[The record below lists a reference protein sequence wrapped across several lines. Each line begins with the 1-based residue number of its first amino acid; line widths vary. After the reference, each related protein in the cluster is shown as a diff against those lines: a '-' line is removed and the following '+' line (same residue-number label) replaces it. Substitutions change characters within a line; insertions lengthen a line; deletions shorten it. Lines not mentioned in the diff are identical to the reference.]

1 MAIGT
6 GNHPKEL
13 WPGVKATFGGTYD
26 EHVEEW
32 SQIFDV
38 QSSDKAFEEY
48 VQQKALGVAPLK
60 GQGEPI
66 QMEDTS
72 QGYVSRIT
80 NLTYALMGRITREA
94 IEDGQY
100 ENIANRIARYLSF
113 SIRQT
118 EELVGANVINRAFSS
133 SYVGGDAVSLCSA
146 SHPDNGTQSNLL
158 AVAAEFSEAALEDLL
173 TQIANAE
180 DPKGNKISLVGM
192 KLILPTALM
201 FEATR
206 VLESMGRSA
215 TAENDVNAIRQMGL
229 LPGGVCTNHYLSSTT
244 AWFVKTNAPEGLIAQ
259 NRRAVE
265 FDKDNDFVTED
276 ALMKASRRIGFG
288 WGDWRA
294 VYGTP
299 GA

>member
-26 EHVEEW
+26 EHMEEW

-38 QSSDKAFEEY
+38 QSSDKAYEEY
-48 VQQKALGVAPLK
+48 VQQKALGLAPLK

-66 QMEDTS
+66 TMEDTS

-100 ENIANRIARYLSF
+100 ENIANRIARYIAF

-118 EELVGANVINRAFSS
+118 QELVGANKINRAFNTD
-133 SYVGGDAVSLCSA
+133 YTHGDGQVMICST
-146 SHPDNGTQSNLL
+146 HPDNGTQSNVL
-158 AVAAEFSEAALEDLL
+158 AVAAEFSEAALEDMLI
-173 TQIANAE
+173 QIGTAR
-180 DPKGNKISLVGM
+180 DPKGNRI
-192 KLILPTALM
+192 KLIGQKLIIPPQLM
-201 FEATR
+201 FEANR
-206 VLESMGRSA
+206 VLESLGRSDS
-215 TAENDVNAIRQMGL
+215 AENDINAVRNMGL
-229 LPGGVCTNHYLSSTT
+229 LPGGVVVNHYLSSTT
-244 AWFVKTNAPEGLIAQ
+244 AWFVKTNAVEGLIAL
-259 NRRAVE
+259 NRRPVE
-265 FDKDNDFVTED
+265 FAKDNDFTTED
-276 ALMKASRRIGFG
+276 ALMKGSIRMGFG
-288 WGDWRA
+288 LGDWRSI
-294 VYGTP
+294 YGTP